1 MCTVMYMSVY
11 VFTCILKKCVL
22 YVGMCLC
29 FCVVDSIDVWEVFVL
44 LSRLNDDWGWGR
56 SQRSGESGLIPLMI
70 MEDVVREGREGG
82 REGLGGCPECTVH
95 TNRHACTAT
104 HVYYTLL
111 SDRR

>member
-1 MCTVMYMSVY
+1 MCTVMYMYMSVY

-70 MEDVVREGREGG
+70 MEDVVRGGREGG
-82 REGLGGCPECTVH
+82 IVGGCQCIQCDVH
-95 TNRHACTAT
+95 
-104 HVYYTLL
+104 
-111 SDRR
+111 